1 MNSLI
6 NLNDPFCMN
15 LTESSQTSPALLK
28 PASAVAAPLRLH
40 SRDILQGHQEIEIEH
55 QGMVY
60 RLRCTSMGKL
70 ILTK

>member
-1 MNSLI
+1 MNPQEL
-6 NLNDPFCMN
+6 
-15 LTESSQTSPALLK
+15 SQPSPALLK
-28 PASAVAAPLRLH
+28 PVSNTVPPLRLA
-40 SRDILQGHQEIEIEH
+40 SQDILQGHQEIEIEH